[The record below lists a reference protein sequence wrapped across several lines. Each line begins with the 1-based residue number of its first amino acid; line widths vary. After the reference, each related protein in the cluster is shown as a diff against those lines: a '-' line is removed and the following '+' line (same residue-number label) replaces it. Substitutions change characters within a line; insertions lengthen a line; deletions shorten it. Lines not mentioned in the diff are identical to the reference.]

1 VNETEIARL
10 QAFLRQWTHVR
21 PAWHQRSAEDI
32 AAELAADADFG
43 TIRLAG
49 WLQSPDGA
57 LIIQIVQ
64 SVLPYPYNYGADV
77 LADAIQIA
85 ARQRTERQRT
95 RTLVGGLAVA
105 ALAVFLLG
113 RA

>member
-1 VNETEIARL
+1 VNETEVARL
-10 QAFLRQWTHVR
+10 RAFLREWTCTH
-21 PAWHQRSAEDI
+21 PSWHQRSAEHI
-32 AAELAADADFG
+32 AAELAADANFG

-49 WLQSPDGA
+49 WLQTPDGA

-85 ARQRTERQRT
+85 ARQRTERQRGFI
-95 RTLVGGLAVA
+95 LIGGLALA
-105 ALAVFLLG
+105 ALVVFLLG
-113 RA
+113 RS